1 MVDIFKLQHGR
12 IVEHCDVTQS
22 IPEAAEHPESDVLT
36 AAHRRDL
43 TRGRSYQSTSQRM
56 QQMSYQNSSTTKIPD
71 VRDIAPGV
79 RQVAVGAPF
88 LSYVYLLDSPEGIV
102 AFDAGVRGSGPE
114 ILAAAGGP
122 IAKVIL
128 SHAHADHRGAAPE
141 LGAPIYCHRD
151 EVADTQADWPQSYL
165 DFSQIQN
172 QRIREGLYRLNQT
185 WDSGPLEIAGTIEEG
200 DEVAGM
206 QVIHVPGHAPGEIA
220 LFRPSDRLL
229 LAADAIYTQDAETG
243 QPAPARVPN
252 HFANWNTEQARAS
265 IRKLAT
271 YKPTSVWL
279 GHSTSITG
287 DVEAQLA
294 AAASSDDL
302 S

>member
-1 MVDIFKLQHGR
+1 MSD
-12 IVEHCDVTQS
+12 QS
-22 IPEAAEHPESDVLT
+22 PSI
-36 AAHRRDL
+36 
-43 TRGRSYQSTSQRM
+43 
-56 QQMSYQNSSTTKIPD
+56 TKTPD

-88 LSYVYLLDSPEGIV
+88 LSYLYLLDSPDGVV

-114 ILAAAGGP
+114 ILAVAGGP

-141 LGAPIYCHRD
+141 LGAPIYCHPD
-151 EVADTQADWPQSYL
+151 EVADAQADWPQSYL
-165 DFSQIQN
+165 DFSLIQN

-206 QVIHVPGHAPGEIA
+206 QVIHVPGHAPGEVA
-220 LFRPSDRLL
+220 LFRPSDGLL

-252 HFANWNTEQARAS
+252 QFANWSTEQARAS

-271 YKPTSVWL
+271 YKPSSVWL
-279 GHSTSITG
+279 GHSTSVTG
-287 DVEAQLA
+287 DVEAQLE

>member
-1 MVDIFKLQHGR
+1 M
-12 IVEHCDVTQS
+12 
-22 IPEAAEHPESDVLT
+22 SDQT
-36 AAHRRDL
+36 P
-43 TRGRSYQSTSQRM
+43 
-56 QQMSYQNSSTTKIPD
+56 STTKTPD

-88 LSYVYLLDSPEGIV
+88 LSYLYLLDSPDGVV

-114 ILAAAGGP
+114 ILAVAGGP

-141 LGAPIYCHRD
+141 LGAPIYCHPD
-151 EVADTQADWPQSYL
+151 EVADAQADWPQSYL
-165 DFSQIQN
+165 DFSLIQN

-220 LFRPSDRLL
+220 LFRPSDGLL

-252 HFANWNTEQARAS
+252 QFANWSTEQARAS

-271 YKPTSVWL
+271 YKPSSVWL
-279 GHSTSITG
+279 GHSTSVTG
-287 DVEAQLA
+287 DVEAQLE